1 MSIEHEILI
10 DAPVDVVWRTVT
22 EPEQIAQ
29 WFSDKAAVDLRP
41 GGDGTLTFVDKETA
55 AQEQANLVVAA
66 VEPPHRFA
74 YRWGN
79 PEGTRP
85 GEGNSTL
92 VEFKLVPDGDRT
104 LLRVTET
111 GLDETDWTD
120 ERKTAYIDDH
130 NAGWSKHLAD
140 LATFAATGVAP
151 K

>member
-10 DAPVDVVWRTVT
+10 EAPVDVVWRTVT

-29 WFSDKAAVDLRP
+29 WFSDKAEIDLRA
-41 GGDGTLTFVDKETA
+41 GGDGTLTWVDKETA
-55 AQEQANLVVAA
+55 AQEQAKFVVAA

-85 GEGNSTL
+85 EEGNSTL
-92 VEFKLVPDGDRT
+92 VEFRLVPDGDRT

-111 GLDETDWTD
+111 GLDETGWTD
-120 ERKTAYIDDH
+120 ERKTFYTDDH
-130 NAGWSKHLAD
+130 NEGWSKHLAD
-140 LATFAATGVAP
+140 LATYAATGVSP